1 MNPTDRSRFV
11 PPRLQFSKGSEF
23 STDFASHPRG
33 LVVRRCLF
41 STVQLLCPSISTTY
55 QLFNLYIL
63 VTTPAVN
70 TDSLR
75 SLSRICFPNWLHMHM
90 QCMALVPI
98 ERRTKSSQWSP
109 MILCTSAYI
118 LDCWQRGRRWTYP
131 SRDVRQHCQTDNCS
145 CCWTAAV
152 GL

>member
-1 MNPTDRSRFV
+1 MTYFNSPTSLTGYFYNL
-11 PPRLQFSKGSEF
+11 P
-23 STDFASHPRG
+23 TI
-33 LVVRRCLF
+33 LF
-41 STVQLLCPSISTTY
+41 H
-55 QLFNLYIL
+55 LYIL

-109 MILCTSAYI
+109 MIHCTSVYI
-118 LDCWQRGRRWTYP
+118 LDCWQRGRRWPYP
-131 SRDVRQHCQTDNCS
+131 SRDVRQHCQNRQVQLLLDCS
-145 CCWTAAV
+145 SRFVGCTSYPAACIDSGKTFLYPRV
-152 GL
+152 NLPRKRS